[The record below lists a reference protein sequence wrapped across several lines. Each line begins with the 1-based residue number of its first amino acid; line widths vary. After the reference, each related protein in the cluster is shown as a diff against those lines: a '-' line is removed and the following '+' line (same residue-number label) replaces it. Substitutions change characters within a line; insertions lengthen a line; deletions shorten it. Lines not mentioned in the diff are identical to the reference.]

1 MVDGCLPAT
10 DRDPV
15 TIHAL
20 VTMSPGQREGWSA
33 RGGSE
38 RPGSHHLRSSQFG
51 MGRVSSIHDGA
62 SAGRPN
68 KDVRGVRDVL
78 WTQVSTRGKSVMQR
92 VKRWLP
98 SFLFVLPS
106 IILVGVFVYGFIG
119 KSIATSFARVTTRSG
134 RVKAP
139 GGWGNYAALL
149 SDDRYLHSLWNLL
162 VLTVVFVVGTMIFG
176 LLWALLLEKG
186 IPGEGL
192 FRSIFLFPMAVS
204 FVAAGVIWR
213 WLLSP
218 AQGGQAVGLNQL
230 FQIMGLPGLQST
242 WYSAGRFNMAAMAI
256 PAIWQLSGYIM
267 ALFLAGFRGISED
280 QREAAR
286 VDGASEFKLYWHVLF
301 PQLSPIAL
309 SALIIVGHMSMK
321 MFDLIYA
328 IAGQS
333 SFITEVPAT
342 LMWVQMFQ
350 LNNPTMAAVNATLLL
365 LIVAV
370 VVVPYLVYTNRTEK
384 GGR

>member
-1 MVDGCLPAT
+1 M
-10 DRDPV
+10 
-15 TIHAL
+15 
-20 VTMSPGQREGWSA
+20 
-33 RGGSE
+33 
-38 RPGSHHLRSSQFG
+38 
-51 MGRVSSIHDGA
+51 
-62 SAGRPN
+62 
-68 KDVRGVRDVL
+68 L

-119 KSIATSFARVTTRSG
+119 KNIATSFARVTTRSG

-162 VLTVVFVVGTMIFG
+162 VLTVVFVLGTMIFG

-218 AQGGQAVGLNQL
+218 AQGDQAVGLNQL

-333 SFITEVPAT
+333 SFTTEVPAT

-350 LNNPTMAAVNATLLL
+350 LNTPTMAAVNATLLL